1 MRVRFINQRVF
12 MLLVNLRN
20 SLLAARTGFFRTVY
34 GMDIAKDVRI
44 SFKARIDKTNPK
56 GLRIGAKTYIA
67 FDAIILSH
75 DFSTRRHDAKTVIG
89 EKCFIGAAAI
99 ILPNITIGDQVIVG
113 AGSVVTKDVP
123 SHCAVA
129 GNPAKVIK
137 TGIET
142 VDYGM
147 IKQKTAIK
155 NESS

>member
-1 MRVRFINQRVF
+1 MRVRFINQHVF
-12 MLLVNLRN
+12 MLLVKLRN
-20 SLLAARTGFFRTVY
+20 SLLMARTSFFRTVY

-56 GLRIGAKTYIA
+56 GLSIGAKTYIA

-89 EKCFIGAAAI
+89 KKCFIGAAAI

-147 IKQKTAIK
+147 IKQKTDTK
-155 NESS
+155 SD